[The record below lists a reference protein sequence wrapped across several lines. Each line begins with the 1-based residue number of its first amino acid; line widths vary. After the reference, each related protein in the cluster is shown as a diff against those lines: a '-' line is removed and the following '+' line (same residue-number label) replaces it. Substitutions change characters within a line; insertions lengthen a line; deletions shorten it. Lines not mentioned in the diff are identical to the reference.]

1 MMRTGRHIYYTVNED
16 KRSTDYNGF
25 ITKNNIFYNFDNS
38 KPTSPKRHKKQK
50 SESKECVNETKIE
63 KKPCSDADVFNILSN
78 QIEYYR
84 KNKKNYQNVSEKKEE
99 TKQDVPGAAPKKVV
113 NPHHQSNQSLSEQD
127 INYVPNTF
135 IQDNRGVCFFSPTTK
150 RQSSSA
156 NVTPQTNSLKL
167 LHRDSLSLLSS
178 RNDSVTP
185 PIPELEGSKSYCCVI
200 L

>member
-1 MMRTGRHIYYTVNED
+1 MRTGRHIYYTVNED
-16 KRSTDYNGF
+16 KRPTTDYNGF
-25 ITKNNIFYNFDNS
+25 ITKNNIFYNFYIS

-84 KNKKNYQNVSEKKEE
+84 KNKKNYQNVSKEKEE
-99 TKQDVPGAAPKKVV
+99 TKQDVPGLAPKKVV

-127 INYVPNTF
+127 INNVPNTF
-135 IQDNRGVCFFSPTTK
+135 IQDNRGVYFSPTTK

-178 RNDSVTP
+178 RNESVTP
-185 PIPELEGSKSYCCVI
+185 PIPELDTSECSCCVI
-200 L
+200 M